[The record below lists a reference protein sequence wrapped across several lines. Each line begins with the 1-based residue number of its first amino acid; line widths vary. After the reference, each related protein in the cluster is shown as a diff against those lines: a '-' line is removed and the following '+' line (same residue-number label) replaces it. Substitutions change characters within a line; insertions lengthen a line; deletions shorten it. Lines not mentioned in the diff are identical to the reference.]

1 MKKKLIIK
9 KLKPGTGSISAK
21 IAEKQKRDRER
32 KAEEERKA
40 KEAAQKERNSQKNI
54 SSEKNLP
61 AQTKEQSPKMKFTS
75 RRSFNKHANK
85 GKGNLREEILQKE
98 EHKKF
103 FIKQKTHQDPDKTDQ
118 PYYQKSSIPKEIKI
132 TEFIQVGSLAKKLN
146 VKTSDII
153 SKLMLMGEMV
163 TITQSIDSDTAF
175 LVAEE
180 FGCKVNVVSL
190 YDETIIFEEKTNK
203 ENLQSRPPVVTVMGH
218 VDHGKTMLLDRIR
231 KTDMVTQETGGIT
244 QHIGAYSVQTPGGS
258 ITFLDT
264 PGHEAFTAMRARGAQ
279 LTDIVVLVVAA
290 NDGVMPQT
298 LEAHQHAKDAK
309 VPIIIAINK
318 IDLPEANT
326 EKIKQELSQNG
337 LAPEEWGGETPYVE
351 ISALKGTNIEALN
364 EIILAQSELL
374 ELKADTNKR
383 AVGVTVEARLDQG
396 RGPVATILIQNGT
409 LEMGDCFVVGMEGG
423 RVKAMFDSRGAKLK
437 AAGPSTP
444 VEILG
449 FFGVPQAGDPFHV
462 MESEKHMK
470 SIVEKRQELN
480 RQQQSQQDQKSE
492 IGES

>member
-21 IAEKQKRDRER
+21 IAEKQKKDRER

-40 KEAAQKERNSQKNI
+40 KEAAQKERNSQKNT
-54 SSEKNLP
+54 SSGTEKNIP
-61 AQTKEQSPKMKFTS
+61 AQTREQPPKMKFAQ
-75 RRSFNKHANK
+75 RRPFNKHAGK
-85 GKGNLREEILQKE
+85 DKGNLREEILRKE

-103 FIKQKTHQDPDKTDQ
+103 FIKQKTHHDPDKTDQ
-118 PYYQKSSIPKEIKI
+118 SYYQRSSIPKEIKI

-146 VKTSDII
+146 IKTSDII
-153 SKLMLMGEMV
+153 SKLMQMGEMV

-190 YDETIIFEEKTNK
+190 YDETIISEEKTND

-231 KTDMVTQETGGIT
+231 KTDMITQEAGGIT

-298 LEAHQHAKDAK
+298 LEAHQHAKDAG
-309 VPIIIAINK
+309 VPIIVAINK
-318 IDLPEANT
+318 VDLPEANT

-337 LAPEEWGGETPYVE
+337 LTPEEWGGETPYAE
-351 ISALKGTNIEALN
+351 ISALKGTNIDALN

-383 AVGVTVEARLDQG
+383 AIGITVEARLDQG

-409 LEMGDCFVVGMEGG
+409 LKMGDLFCGWNG
-423 RVKAMFDSRGAKLK
+423 RRSGK
-437 AAGPSTP
+437 
-444 VEILG
+444 
-449 FFGVPQAGDPFHV
+449 GDV
-462 MESEKHMK
+462 
-470 SIVEKRQELN
+470 R
-480 RQQQSQQDQKSE
+480 
-492 IGES
+492 